1 MKKRAWIFFGLLAVL
16 FGGLGLQLARLTQ
29 TPPVQVAGGQN
40 SYSISVNSTRGT
52 IYDCNLQP
60 LVNSEKRYAA
70 AILPDE
76 LLLTRLRPAMDED
89 AFRTV
94 VKRIQD
100 RLPAAVWLTEPVG
113 ITQGIRLFFTERR
126 YGVRAVAPHLIGYL
140 DGSGQRGV
148 TGLEAAFDDYL
159 KQYSG
164 EIRVSYSVSGNGTYL
179 TGVEPTVTDTTAR
192 SSGGVVLTIDKAIQT
207 LVEDT
212 APQYVKKGAVIV
224 MEPYSGAVL
233 AMASLPAFHPDTV
246 AESIEAAEGALINR
260 ALALYD
266 CGSVFKTV
274 TAAAALERG
283 IGVQQTYDCTG
294 GMTVVGTTFHC
305 HQRLGHQ
312 MLSFTQAFA
321 RSCNLYF
328 IQLAERIGGKA
339 VRDTALSCGF
349 GEEIKLA
356 DGITA
361 PAAVL
366 PTEQELLH
374 GAALANFSFGQ
385 GKLLASPLHITR
397 LTAAVASGGAL
408 PTPHLIRGYLD
419 EQGGFSAETPPQVER
434 AFSEKT
440 ARILQTM
447 MEEVV
452 TNGTGQQAHTTVCAT
467 AGKTG
472 TAQTGQMNGDNPVVQ
487 SWFTGYFPADNPRYV
502 ITVLGED
509 AENTDSKTAALF
521 RKLAEELMK

>member
-1 MKKRAWIFFGLLAVL
+1 MKKRAWIFFSLLTVL
-16 FGGLGLQLARLTQ
+16 FGGLALRLFMLTK

-40 SYSISVNSTRGT
+40 SYSVSVNSTRGT

-60 LVNSEKRYAA
+60 LVNSEKQYAA

-76 LLLTRLRPAMDED
+76 MLLSRLRPAMSKD
-89 AFRTV
+89 AFEV
-94 VKRIQD
+94 VVDRMQD
-100 RLPAAVWLTEPVG
+100 RRPAAVWLTEPVG
-113 ITQGIRLFFTERR
+113 ISQGIRLFFTQKR
-126 YGVRAVAPHLIGYL
+126 YGERAIAPHLIGYL
-140 DGSGQRGV
+140 DSGRQRGV
-148 TGLEAAFDDYL
+148 TGLEAALNDCL
-159 KQYSG
+159 QQYSG
-164 EIRVSYSVSGNGTYL
+164 EIRVSYSVSGNGTFL
-179 TGVEPTVTDTTAR
+179 TGVEPTVTDSTAR
-192 SSGGVVLTIDKAIQT
+192 SSGGVVLTLDKAVQT
-207 LVEDT
+207 LVEDI
-212 APQYVKKGAVIV
+212 APQYIKKGAVIV
-224 MEPYSGAVL
+224 MEPQSGAVL
-233 AMASLPAFHPDTV
+233 AMVSLPTFHPEAV
-246 AESIEAAEGALINR
+246 AESIEAADGALVNR

-283 IGVQQTYDCTG
+283 IGIQQTYDCTG

-305 HQRLGHQ
+305 HRRLGHQ
-312 MLSFTQAFA
+312 KLTFTQAFA
-321 RSCNLYF
+321 QSCNLYF
-328 IQLAERIGGKA
+328 IQLAERIGSKA
-339 VRDTALSCGF
+339 VLDTALSCGF
-349 GEEIKLA
+349 GEEIKLV
-356 DGITA
+356 DGIIA

-397 LTAAVASGGAL
+397 LTAAVANGGTL
-408 PTPHLIRGYLD
+408 PAPYVIRGYLD
-419 EQGGFSAETPPQVER
+419 EQGEFSAETAPQGER

-440 ARILQTM
+440 AHILQAM

-452 TNGTGQQAHTTVCAT
+452 TNGTGQQARTAVCAT

-472 TAQTGQMNGDNPVVQ
+472 TAQTGQLNGGSPVVQ
-487 SWFTGYFPADNPRYV
+487 SWFTGYFPANAPQYV

-521 RKLAEELMK
+521 CKLAEELMN